1 MYYGDYEA
9 AVGIDGELLAGA
21 LPKKN

>member
-21 LPKKN
+21 LPQKN